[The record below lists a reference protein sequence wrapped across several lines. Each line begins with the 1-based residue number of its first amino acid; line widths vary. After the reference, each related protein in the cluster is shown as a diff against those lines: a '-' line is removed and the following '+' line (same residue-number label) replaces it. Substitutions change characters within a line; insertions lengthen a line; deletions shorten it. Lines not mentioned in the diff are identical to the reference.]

1 MELPDLNALVSGK
14 RPPRRESRNRAP
26 QLESSPNDERRLVGV
41 LILVF
46 AVAAVVF
53 SISPVITNYDS
64 YSYFPTAV
72 SIVNRQTLSLNAY
85 RPVQVVAT
93 NYGVGRSNRRLIT
106 YFPWPV
112 AVFATPAVVVIDLI
126 HLVGGPS
133 ADSIVA
139 NHAQIGS
146 LVQLWSASIVTA
158 LACAVLA
165 LLAYRR
171 LTGDTKTRR
180 RLAVACGLVFAFGT
194 SAWSTAS
201 RSLWQHGPS
210 LLMLALG
217 LLALDRIFPRNE
229 TEPTRLPPLAAF
241 AAGAAFM
248 AAVTVR
254 PLNAMALAL
263 VAVLILWKARRAI
276 GMYVVGSLVVVV
288 PWLAIT
294 EANYGSLLQP
304 YDKTSRLGLRSTF
317 FESIAANL
325 VSPARG
331 ILIFSPIVLV
341 AGAGLATAWRRQTLG
356 PLERMCA
363 VAIAGYVIVL
373 ASFPM
378 WWAGNSY
385 GPRFMSETLPFLF
398 VLALPFVAWMRAE
411 YLERPA
417 HRSVL
422 FRLAAVAVTVLLAVS
437 VIINAEG
444 GLLRASTCWNGK
456 AGTPQN
462 VDNHTS
468 RVWSWSDPQ
477 FDYGLRALGTEG
489 LHAVMRCPSHV

>member
-1 MELPDLNALVSGK
+1 V
-14 RPPRRESRNRAP
+14 
-26 QLESSPNDERRLVGV
+26 V
-41 LILVF
+41 ILVF
-46 AVAAVVF
+46 TVAAFVF

-72 SIVNRQTLSLNAY
+72 SIVNRHSLSLNAY
-85 RPVQVVAT
+85 RHVPVVAT
-93 NYGVGRSNRRLIT
+93 NYGVGHSNGQLIT

-112 AVFATPAVVVIDLI
+112 ALFAVPAVIAIDLI
-126 HLVGGPS
+126 HLLSGPA
-133 ADSIVA
+133 ADSVVA
-139 NHAQIGS
+139 NHPQIGS

-158 LACAVLA
+158 LACSIVA

-180 RLAVACGLVFAFGT
+180 RLAVVCGLVFAFGT

-201 RSLWQHGPS
+201 RSLWEHGPS

-217 LLALDRIFPRNE
+217 LLALDRIFPRSE
-229 TEPTRLPPLAAF
+229 KPPSRLPVLPAF
-241 AAGAAFM
+241 GAGAAFM
-248 AAVTVR
+248 AAVTIR
-254 PLNAMALAL
+254 PLNAVALAL

-276 GMYVVGSLVVVV
+276 GMYVVGSLLVAV

-304 YDKTSRLGLRSTF
+304 YDKTSRLGLPSTF

-341 AGAGLATAWRRQTLG
+341 AGAGLAIDWRRRTLG
-356 PLERMCA
+356 PLETMSA
-363 VAIAGYVIVL
+363 VAIAGYVVVL
-373 ASFPM
+373 ATFPV

-385 GPRFMSETLPFLF
+385 GPRFTSETLPFLF
-398 VLALPFVAWMRAE
+398 VLALPFVDWMRAG
-411 YLERPA
+411 
-417 HRSVL
+417 HRETPRDRSIL
-422 FRLAAVAVTVLLAVS
+422 FRLSAATVTVLLTLS
-437 VIINAEG
+437 VVINAEG
-444 GLLRASTCWNGK
+444 GLLRASICWNGK
-456 AGTPQN
+456 PGTPQN
-462 VDNHTS
+462 VDKHTS

-477 FDYGLRALGTEG
+477 FDYGLRALRTEG
-489 LHAVMRCPSHV
+489 LHAVMRCPSEV